1 MAINFILLKLTEY
14 HIYLFKGGGGGVK
27 LFTRKADINIC
38 EKIYIRPFNGQIKV
52 VLF

>member
-14 HIYLFKGGGGGVK
+14 HIYLFKGGGVK